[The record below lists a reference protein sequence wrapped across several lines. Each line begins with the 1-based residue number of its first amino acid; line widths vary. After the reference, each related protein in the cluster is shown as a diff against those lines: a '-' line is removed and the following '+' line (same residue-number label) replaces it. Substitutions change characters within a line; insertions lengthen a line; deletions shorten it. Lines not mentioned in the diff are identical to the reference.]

1 VAAADAGTVVTV
13 RPPDFTNRLSAAE
26 LATITPRRL
35 VERVEAVVPFVTA
48 HAAEAEAQRRPV
60 DAVVD
65 AIHATGV
72 FHHFVPQRYGGLEFG
87 VMDFVDNMLPLGAA
101 DASTGWVTAFC
112 MEHNLLLAM
121 FPEEAQDE
129 IFGAQPYV
137 IAPGCAFPPGVATRV
152 PGGFRLSGRWRYA
165 SGVMHADWAL
175 GIGLDE
181 ADPTDVRWFAF
192 PLAAATVYDVW
203 RMDGM
208 AATGS
213 NDFAVTDLFV
223 PEHRTVRYAEMGAG
237 DSPGGRLHANPMYR
251 VSVTAFLGI
260 ASAVPIVGAAQ
271 GVVDR
276 CREQLAGRVSMG
288 VKQAERPAVQM
299 ALAQSATEVHLA
311 ELGVRDAV
319 EQLMR
324 MADSEHRAD
333 VPTRARLRAQVVG
346 ATALARDAAR
356 RLVDVMGTT
365 VHEVG
370 NPVQRA
376 LRDIS
381 TATGH
386 VLHDR
391 SASMEL
397 HGRVLLGLDPSPTLF

>member
-1 VAAADAGTVVTV
+1 MRVPGG
-13 RPPDFTNRLSAAE
+13 FRLSAAE

-35 VERVEAVVPFVTA
+35 VGRVEAVVPFVTA

-175 GIGLDE
+175 AVGLDP
-181 ADPTDVRWFAF
+181 ADPSDARWFAF
-192 PLAAATVYDVW
+192 PLAESTVYDVW

-208 AATGS
+208 GG
-213 NDFAVTDLFV
+213 DGQQRLRR
-223 PEHRTVRYAEMGAG
+223 HRPVRPRAPHRALRR
-237 DSPGGRLHANPMYR
+237 DGRR
-251 VSVTAFLGI
+251 
-260 ASAVPIVGAAQ
+260 
-271 GVVDR
+271 R
-276 CREQLAGRVSMG
+276 LAGRATARQPDVPRLGDG
-288 VKQAERPAVQM
+288 VPRDR
-299 ALAQSATEVHLA
+299 
-311 ELGVRDAV
+311 LG
-319 EQLMR
+319 
-324 MADSEHRAD
+324 RAD
-333 VPTRARLRAQVVG
+333 
-346 ATALARDAAR
+346 R
-356 RLVDVMGTT
+356 RRG
-365 VHEVG
+365 
-370 NPVQRA
+370 P
-376 LRDIS
+376 
-381 TATGH
+381 
-386 VLHDR
+386 
-391 SASMEL
+391 
-397 HGRVLLGLDPSPTLF
+397 GRGRPLP